1 MKKLLNFKTLTMVL
15 LTATTLTATAA
26 TTDGVK
32 TNTTTKVSKKV
43 VDYSKMNYNQL
54 KEEYHKIVGIAG
66 TKNDFIGKIIVLRKN
81 VKTDADYDIM
91 CKHVNKFIT
100 DITPLQKEINKRV
113 EKYKDNKEA
122 YYIYYNLAED
132 IKGDILYIKGAV
144 KIAEKNLKEIKMKEM
159 Y

>member
-43 VDYSKMNYNQL
+43 IDYSKMNYNQL
-54 KEEYHKIVGIAG
+54 EKTFYKIDIDDTKYNNIASITSLSIKATDKGYQQLQRMTAKYLRKIMPIKEEV
-66 TKNDFIGKIIVLRKN
+66 
-81 VKTDADYDIM
+81 
-91 CKHVNKFIT
+91 
-100 DITPLQKEINKRV
+100 EKRI
-113 EKYKDNKEA
+113 EKYKDNREVANMYRNLLSKIGSSIA
-122 YYIYYNLAED
+122 FYNQE
-132 IKGDILYIKGAV
+132 
-144 KIAEKNLKEIKMKEM
+144 IAKYERRLKNEKMQEM

>member
-1 MKKLLNFKTLTMVL
+1 MVL

-32 TNTTTKVSKKV
+32 TNTTTKVGKKV
-43 VDYSKMNYNQL
+43 IDYSRMNYNQL

-91 CKHVNKFIT
+91 CKHANEFIT
-100 DITPLQKEINKRV
+100 NITPLQKEINKRV

-132 IKGDILYIKGAV
+132 IKGDILSIKADV
-144 KIAEKNLKEIKMKEM
+144 KIAEKNLKEIKAKEM

>member
-43 VDYSKMNYNQL
+43 IDYSKMNYNQL
-54 KEEYHKIVGIAG
+54 KEECDKFYIDEDNRHSKIQILTLYH
-66 TKNDFIGKIIVLRKN
+66 L
-81 VKTDADYDIM
+81 KTDGDYDLIYRLSNELIDDM
-91 CKHVNKFIT
+91 I
-100 DITPLQKEINKRV
+100 PLQKEINERV
-113 EKYKDNKEA
+113 EKYKDNEEV
-122 YYIYYNLAED
+122 YYMYKGLAED
-132 IKGDILYIKGAV
+132 INNRIRYVKNGIKS
-144 KIAEKNLKEIKMKEM
+144 AEKKLKEIKMQEM